1 MNIAHIG
8 NTSGV
13 GSALAREQV
22 AAGLCDKAEVYAF
35 DDVTSKLFG
44 GKKVKWNASS
54 RIERMVARSRFFGE
68 ISKYDVWHY
77 HYPYGGLRQELE
89 KRKSG
94 KKYVKHYHGDDLRG
108 RHDDDFC
115 LVSTPDLLQHA
126 PNGVW
131 LPNPINTAEIGAL
144 AQRPEGGKIRIAHY
158 PYYKN
163 YRRENYY
170 EEAFKVLD
178 SAKSEIVEV
187 FDMPH
192 DMVLRTISS
201 CDIVAGKVLPD
212 IGWFGKFEL
221 EGMALGKP
229 VICYVSD
236 ALYEK
241 YRPPVYRATRETLA
255 RDLGNLV
262 EDVQERRRLAEA
274 GSNYVRENH
283 DVAKIAKRLDGYYQ
297 QA

>member
-1 MNIAHIG
+1 LNIAHIG

-13 GSALAREQV
+13 GSALATEQV
-22 AAGLCDKAEVYAF
+22 AAGLCNKAEVYAF

-44 GKKVKWNASS
+44 GRMVKWNAGSK
-54 RIERMVARSRFFGE
+54 IERMMVRSKFFGE

-77 HYPYGGLRQELE
+77 HYPHGGLWQELE
-89 KRKSG
+89 KRKGG

-115 LVSTPDLLQHA
+115 LVSTPDLLQQA

-131 LPNPINTAEIGAL
+131 LPNPINVAEIGAPV
-144 AQRPEGGKIRIAHY
+144 QRPEGGKIRIAHY

-170 EEAFKVLD
+170 EEAFRALD
-178 SAKSEIVEV
+178 DTKCEIVEV

-192 DMVLRTISS
+192 DSVLQTVAS

-236 ALYEK
+236 ELYEK
-241 YRPPVYRATRETLA
+241 YRPPVYRTTKETLA
-255 RDLGNLV
+255 RDLGRLV
-262 EDVQERRRLAEA
+262 EDVQEQQRLSRA
-274 GSNYVRENH
+274 GSDYVRENH
-283 DVAKIAKRLDGYYQ
+283 NVSKIVKKLESYYQ
-297 QA
+297 QV